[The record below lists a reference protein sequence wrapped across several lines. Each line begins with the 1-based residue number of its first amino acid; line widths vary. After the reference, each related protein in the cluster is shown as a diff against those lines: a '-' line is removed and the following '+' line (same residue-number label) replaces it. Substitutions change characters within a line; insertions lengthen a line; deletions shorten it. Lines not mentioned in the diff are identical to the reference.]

1 MIKKIMISTIIC
13 AIFFTGACSNQP
25 DEQKSKLSL
34 IKKTQPAPIEI
45 NYKRKDDSIAFQ
57 VREEVKKKDSI
68 YDVAVLEGDHNIL
81 VSYKVK
87 HLQRFRMKK
96 IEKDLTKSLKKK
108 FPDHS
113 FIVSSD
119 YKIFLEAIR
128 LKEELEYDNLSN
140 KEAKKR
146 LNKIIKL
153 KKEMT

>member
-1 MIKKIMISTIIC
+1 MVKKVLVSALVCVIVIM
-13 AIFFTGACSNQP
+13 GGCSNQP
-25 DEQKSKLSL
+25 NEKKSNVSL

-45 NYKRKDDSIAFQ
+45 NFKQKHNSIAFQ
-57 VREEVKKKDSI
+57 VREEVKKIDEI
-68 YDVAVLEGDHNIL
+68 YDVAVIEGDHQIL

-96 IEKDLTKSLKKK
+96 IEKNLTKLLNKQ
-108 FPDHS
+108 FPNHT

-128 LKEELEYDNLSN
+128 LKEDLEYGNLSN
-140 KEAKKR
+140 KVAKKR